1 MLVGA
6 EVGLK
11 AAEKNEQSLASDAGI
26 AKIKQEAKQ
35 EAREKVE
42 ADIGTIAIVAA
53 VLSGVCSLG
62 LAFSG
67 VLPWCR
73 KKRPTVAGQ
82 SSGEIPDNPA

>member
-42 ADIGTIAIVAA
+42 ADIGYDRDRGSCV
-53 VLSGVCSLG
+53 VRGM
-62 LAFSG
+62 
-67 VLPWCR
+67 LPGTR
-73 KKRPTVAGQ
+73 L
-82 SSGEIPDNPA
+82 